1 MDITLDFFVTNYT
14 NELEFV
20 TQRAR
25 RKALRTSKDFFETTG
40 FTLDITL
47 DFILCSLVCISWFL
61 VFLCDSVFLSLCYFV
76 LSFLRAKLNPRFSV
90 ANCQFFILCLSVA
103 IPWFLV
109 FLCDSVFL
117 SLCYFVLSFLRAKL
131 NPRFSVANCQFFHF
145 VFICENLVVPIF
157 NSSHFSLL
165 TSY

>member
-1 MDITLDFFVTNYT
+1 MDITLDSFVTNYT

-90 ANCQFFILCLSVA
+90 ANCQFF
-103 IPWFLV
+103 
-109 FLCDSVFL
+109 
-117 SLCYFVLSFLRAKL
+117 
-131 NPRFSVANCQFFHF
+131 HF